1 MNIRNY
7 NKNRSLFS
15 DPTQLKGWPEVF
27 GTDKKEVIEE
37 ESRNALQ
44 DFTWK
49 KNDGLRLIN
58 KRDAFENHPV
68 TGDRVWFN
76 HLQVKCLTYFIPL
89 HFIHRISG
97 ISLVY
102 DF

>member
-1 MNIRNY
+1 MCIRNY
-7 NKNRSLFS
+7 NKSCSLFS
-15 DPTQLKGWPEVF
+15 DPTQLKGWSEVF
-27 GTDKKEVIEE
+27 GTNKKEVIEE
-37 ESRNALQ
+37 ESRSTFQ

-58 KRDAFENHPV
+58 KRNAFENHPI

-76 HLQVKCLTYFIPL
+76 HLQVNNILYFMPL
-89 HFIHRISG
+89 HFIHCISG
-97 ISLVY
+97 ISLVH

>member
-1 MNIRNY
+1 MVIRNY
-7 NKNRSLFS
+7 HEAGCSLLS

-27 GTDKKEVIEE
+27 DTDKKEDVEE
-37 ESRNALQ
+37 ECRNTYQ

-49 KNDGLRLIN
+49 KNGGLRLVN

-76 HLQVKCLTYFIPL
+76 HLQVKIKVTFISCTAFPNTG
-89 HFIHRISG
+89 F
-97 ISLVY
+97 SLVH
-102 DF
+102 DS

>member
-1 MNIRNY
+1 MICIVFIKVMFIRNY
-7 NKNRSLFS
+7 NKGCSLCS

-27 GTDKKEVIEE
+27 GTDKKEDIEE
-37 ESRNALQ
+37 ECKNALQ

-76 HLQVKCLTYFIPL
+76 HLQVK
-89 HFIHRISG
+89 S
-97 ISLVY
+97 
-102 DF
+102 